1 MPSLVA
7 GGCTIEPLGE
17 RVLLLQLGAAIDPA
31 LNARVHA
38 LVAALR
44 AAALAGVDDIV
55 PAFSSLALH
64 YDPSAWQGPP
74 APWRRFA
81 AAVADVLQ
89 HATADLPSTAS
100 CIELPVRYGGVHGPD
115 LDAVARHARLSP
127 EEVVRRHAAP
137 TYRVAMIGFAPGFP
151 YLLGLDPAL
160 ATPRLHTPRMRVPA
174 GSVAIGGAQAGIYP
188 SALPGGWQL
197 IGCTPLRL
205 FDPAR
210 EPACLLA
217 AGDGVRFRPVDSQAF
232 EQASPA

>member
-7 GGCTIEPLGE
+7 GGCTIEPLGD
-17 RVLLLQLGAAIDPA
+17 RVLLLQLGVAIDPT

-44 AAALAGVDDIV
+44 VAALAGVDDIV

-64 YDPSAWQGPP
+64 YDPAAWQGPP

-81 AAVADVLQ
+81 AAVADVLE
-89 HATADLPSTAS
+89 HAADRVPPAGS
-100 CIELPVRYGGVHGPD
+100 CVELPVCYGGLHGPD
-115 LDAVARHARLSP
+115 LEAVARHARLSP

-160 ATPRLHTPRMRVPA
+160 ATPRRHTPRTRVPA
-174 GSVAIGGAQAGIYP
+174 GSVGIGGAQAGIYP
-188 SALPGGWQL
+188 SVLPGGWQL
-197 IGCTPLRL
+197 VGCTPLRL

-217 AGDGVRFRPVDSQAF
+217 AGDAVRFRPVDAPAF
-232 EQASPA
+232 DKAEPA